1 MKFKYFFLIFF
12 LFSCVEDVKLINRNN
27 IQVKKTFIS
36 KGFTL
41 IYNDNLIK
49 NKTIKKKIDGREYVI
64 LHSFLERNTFVKIFN
79 PINSKTVIAKVKYK
93 TNYPII
99 YNSVITSRIAEDL
112 ELNYEDPYVEI
123 IEIRKNDTFISKK
136 AKTFE
141 EEKNVANKAPVT
153 DININVI
160 SNVISIDLENTV
172 ISPKKNE
179 YIINIGEYYYLDSAK
194 IVKNKIINEASLTNV
209 KIKKISKNKFRVY
222 VGSYSLFNAMKDPY
236 FAISK
241 LGFEHLNVIK
251 IN

>member
-49 NKTIKKKIDGREYVI
+49 EKTIKKRIDGREYVI
-64 LHSFLERNTFVKIFN
+64 LHSFLERNTYVKIIN
-79 PINSKTVIAKVKYK
+79 PINSRTVIAKVKYK
-93 TNYPII
+93 TKYPII
-99 YNSVITSRIAEDL
+99 YNSVITNRIAEEL

-123 IEIRKNDTFISKK
+123 IEIRKNDTFIAKK
-136 AKTFE
+136 AKTFDE
-141 EEKNVANKAPVT
+141 EINVANKAPVT

-160 SNVISIDLENTV
+160 SIDPENTD
-172 ISPKKNE
+172 IRPKKNE

-194 IVKNKIINEASLTNV
+194 VVKNRLINEANLTNV
-209 KIKKISKNKFRVY
+209 KIKKISENKFRVY
-222 VGSYSLFNAMKDPY
+222 VGSYSFFNAMKDPY

-241 LGFEHLNVIK
+241 LGFEHLDVIK

>member
-41 IYNDNLIK
+41 IYNDSLIK
-49 NKTIKKKIDGREYVI
+49 KKTIKKRIDGREYVI
-64 LHSFLERNTFVKIFN
+64 LHSFLERNTYVKILN

-99 YNSVITSRIAEDL
+99 YNSVITNRIAEEL

-123 IEIRKNDTFISKK
+123 IEIRKNDTFIAKK
-136 AKTFE
+136 AKTFD

-160 SNVISIDLENTV
+160 SIDPENTD
-172 ISPKKNE
+172 IRPKKNE

-194 IVKNKIINEASLTNV
+194 VVKNRLINEANLTNV

-222 VGSYSLFNAMKDPY
+222 VGSYYLFNAMKNPY

-241 LGFEHLNVIK
+241 LGFEHLDVIK

>member
-1 MKFKYFFLIFF
+1 MKFKYLFLFFF

-49 NKTIKKKIDGREYVI
+49 KKTIKKRIDDREYAI
-64 LHSFLERNTFVKIFN
+64 LHSFLERNTYVKIFN

-99 YNSVITSRIAEDL
+99 YNSVITNRIAEEL

-160 SNVISIDLENTV
+160 SNEPENTE
-172 ISPKKNE
+172 IRLKKNE

-194 IVKNKIINEASLTNV
+194 VVKNRLITEANLTNV
-209 KIKKISKNKFRVY
+209 KIKKISENKFRVY
-222 VGSYSLFNAMKDPY
+222 VGSYSFFNAMKDPY

-241 LGFEHLNVIK
+241 LGFEHLDVIK

>member
-49 NKTIKKKIDGREYVI
+49 KKTIKKRIDDREYVI
-64 LHSFLERNTFVKIFN
+64 LHSFLERNTYVKIFN

-99 YNSVITSRIAEDL
+99 YNSVITNRIAEEL

-123 IEIRKNDTFISKK
+123 IEIRKNDTFIAKK
-136 AKTFE
+136 AKTFD

-160 SNVISIDLENTV
+160 SNEPENTE
-172 ISPKKNE
+172 IMSKKNE

-194 IVKNKIINEASLTNV
+194 VVKNRLINEASLTNV

-222 VGSYSLFNAMKDPY
+222 VGSYSFFNAMKDPY

-241 LGFEHLNVIK
+241 LGFEHLDVIK

>member
-49 NKTIKKKIDGREYVI
+49 KKTIKKRIDGREYVI
-64 LHSFLERNTFVKIFN
+64 LHSFLERNTYVKILN

-99 YNSVITSRIAEDL
+99 YNSVITNRIAEEL

-123 IEIRKNDTFISKK
+123 IEIRKNDTFIAKK
-136 AKTFE
+136 AKTFDE
-141 EEKNVANKAPVT
+141 EINVANKAPVT

-160 SNVISIDLENTV
+160 SIDPENTD
-172 ISPKKNE
+172 IRPKKNE

-194 IVKNKIINEASLTNV
+194 IVKNRLINEANLTNV
-209 KIKKISKNKFRVY
+209 KIKKISENKFRVY
-222 VGSYSLFNAMKDPY
+222 VGSYSFFNAMKDPY

-241 LGFEHLNVIK
+241 LGFEHLDVIK

>member
-49 NKTIKKKIDGREYVI
+49 KKTIKKRIDGREYVI
-64 LHSFLERNTFVKIFN
+64 LHSFLERNTYVKIFN

-99 YNSVITSRIAEDL
+99 YNSVITNRIAEEL

-123 IEIRKNDTFISKK
+123 IEIRKNDTFIVKK
-136 AKTFE
+136 AKTFD

-160 SNVISIDLENTV
+160 SNEPENTE
-172 ISPKKNE
+172 IGSKKNE

-194 IVKNKIINEASLTNV
+194 VVKNRLINEANLTNV

-222 VGSYSLFNAMKDPY
+222 VGSYPFFNAMKDPY

-241 LGFEHLNVIK
+241 LGFEHLDVIK

>member
-1 MKFKYFFLIFF
+1 MKFKFKYFFLTFF
-12 LFSCVEDVKLINRNN
+12 LFSCVEDVKLINKNN

-49 NKTIKKKIDGREYVI
+49 EKTIKKRIDDREYVI
-64 LHSFLERNTFVKIFN
+64 LHSFLERNTYVKIIN
-79 PINSKTVIAKVKYK
+79 PINSRTVIAKVKYK
-93 TNYPII
+93 TKYPII
-99 YNSVITSRIAEDL
+99 YNSVITNRIAEEL

-123 IEIRKNDTFISKK
+123 IEIRKNDTFIVKK
-136 AKTFE
+136 AKTFD

-160 SNVISIDLENTV
+160 SNEPENTE
-172 ISPKKNE
+172 IRLKKNE
-179 YIINIGEYYYLDSAK
+179 YIINIGEYYYFDSAK
-194 IVKNKIINEASLTNV
+194 AVKNRLINEANLTNV

-222 VGSYSLFNAMKDPY
+222 AGSYFFFSAMKGPY

-241 LGFEHLNVIK
+241 LGFEHLDVIK

>member
-49 NKTIKKKIDGREYVI
+49 KKTIKKRIDGREYVI
-64 LHSFLERNTFVKIFN
+64 LHSFLERNTYVKIFN

-99 YNSVITSRIAEDL
+99 YNSVITNRIAEEL

-123 IEIRKNDTFISKK
+123 IEIRKNDTFIAKK
-136 AKTFE
+136 AKTFDE
-141 EEKNVANKAPVT
+141 EINVANKAPVT
-153 DININVI
+153 DININII
-160 SNVISIDLENTV
+160 SNEPENTE
-172 ISPKKNE
+172 IRSKKNE

-194 IVKNKIINEASLTNV
+194 VVKNRLINEANLTNV

-222 VGSYSLFNAMKDPY
+222 VGSYFLFNAMKDPY

-241 LGFEHLNVIK
+241 LGFEHLDVIK

>member
-49 NKTIKKKIDGREYVI
+49 KKTIKKRIDDREYVI
-64 LHSFLERNTFVKIFN
+64 LHSFLKRNTYVKIFN

-99 YNSVITSRIAEDL
+99 YNSVITNRIAEEL

-160 SNVISIDLENTV
+160 SIDPENTD
-172 ISPKKNE
+172 IRPKKNE

-194 IVKNKIINEASLTNV
+194 IVKNRLINEANLTNV

-222 VGSYSLFNAMKDPY
+222 VGSYYLFNAMKDPY

-241 LGFEHLNVIK
+241 LGFEHLDVIK

>member
-1 MKFKYFFLIFF
+1 MKFKFKHFFLIFF
-12 LFSCVEDVKLINRNN
+12 LFSCVEDVKLINKNN

-49 NKTIKKKIDGREYVI
+49 KKTIKKRIDGREYVI
-64 LHSFLERNTFVKIFN
+64 LHSFLKRNTYVKIFN

-99 YNSVITSRIAEDL
+99 YNSVITNRIAEEL

-123 IEIRKNDTFISKK
+123 IEIRKNDTFIVKK
-136 AKTFE
+136 AKTFD

-160 SNVISIDLENTV
+160 SNGTENTE
-172 ISPKKNE
+172 ISSKKNE
-179 YIINIGEYYYLDSAK
+179 YIINIGEYYYLDNAK
-194 IVKNKIINEASLTNV
+194 IVKNRITNEANLSNI
-209 KIKKISKNKFRVY
+209 KIKKLSENKFRVY
-222 VGSYSLFNAMKDPY
+222 AGTYSLFNAMKDTY

-241 LGFEHLNVIK
+241 LGFEQLDVIL

>member
-1 MKFKYFFLIFF
+1 MKFKYLFLFFF

-49 NKTIKKKIDGREYVI
+49 KKTIKKRIDGREYVI
-64 LHSFLERNTFVKIFN
+64 LHSFLKRNTYVKIFN

-99 YNSVITSRIAEDL
+99 YNSVITNRIAEEL

-160 SNVISIDLENTV
+160 SNEPENTV
-172 ISPKKNE
+172 IRSKKNE

-194 IVKNKIINEASLTNV
+194 VVKNRLINEANLTNV
-209 KIKKISKNKFRVY
+209 KIKKISENKFRVY
-222 VGSYSLFNAMKDPY
+222 VGSYSFFNAMKDPY

-241 LGFEHLNVIK
+241 LGFEHLDVIK

>member
-49 NKTIKKKIDGREYVI
+49 KKTIKKRIDGREYVI
-64 LHSFLERNTFVKIFN
+64 LHSFLERNTYVKILN

-99 YNSVITSRIAEDL
+99 YNSVITNRIAEEL

-123 IEIRKNDTFISKK
+123 IEIRKNDTFIAKK
-136 AKTFE
+136 AKTFD

-160 SNVISIDLENTV
+160 SNEPENTD
-172 ISPKKNE
+172 IRLKKNE

-194 IVKNKIINEASLTNV
+194 IVKNRLINEANLTNV

-222 VGSYSLFNAMKDPY
+222 VGSYSFFNAMKDPY

-241 LGFEHLNVIK
+241 LGFEHLDVIK

>member
-1 MKFKYFFLIFF
+1 MKFKFKHFFLIFF

-49 NKTIKKKIDGREYVI
+49 EKTIKKRIDSREYVI
-64 LHSFLERNTFVKIFN
+64 LHSFLKRNTYVKIFN

-99 YNSVITSRIAEDL
+99 YNSVITNRIAEEL

-123 IEIRKNDTFISKK
+123 IEIRKNDTFIVKK
-136 AKTFE
+136 AKTFD

-160 SNVISIDLENTV
+160 SNGTENTE
-172 ISPKKNE
+172 ISSKKNE

-194 IVKNKIINEASLTNV
+194 VVKNRLINEANLTNV

-222 VGSYSLFNAMKDPY
+222 VGSYYLFNAMKNPY

-241 LGFEHLNVIK
+241 LGFEHLDVIK

>member
-49 NKTIKKKIDGREYVI
+49 KKTIKKRIDDREYVI
-64 LHSFLERNTFVKIFN
+64 LHSFLERNTYVKIFN

-99 YNSVITSRIAEDL
+99 YNSVITNRIAEEL

-123 IEIRKNDTFISKK
+123 IEIRKNDTFIAKK
-136 AKTFE
+136 AKTFD
-141 EEKNVANKAPVT
+141 EEKNVANKAPIT

-160 SNVISIDLENTV
+160 SNEPENTE
-172 ISPKKNE
+172 IRSKKNE

-194 IVKNKIINEASLTNV
+194 IVKNRLINEANLTNV

-222 VGSYSLFNAMKDPY
+222 VGSYFLFNAMKDPY

-241 LGFEHLNVIK
+241 LGFEHLDVIK

>member
-12 LFSCVEDVKLINRNN
+12 LFSCIEDVKLINRNN

-41 IYNDNLIK
+41 IYNDNLIN
-49 NKTIKKKIDGREYVI
+49 NKTIKKRIDDREYVI
-64 LHSFLERNTFVKIFN
+64 LHSFLKRNTYVKIFN

-99 YNSVITSRIAEDL
+99 YNSVITNRIAEEL

-160 SNVISIDLENTV
+160 SIDPENTD
-172 ISPKKNE
+172 IRPKKNE

-194 IVKNKIINEASLTNV
+194 IVKNRLINEANLTNV

-222 VGSYSLFNAMKDPY
+222 VGSYFLFNAMKDPY

-241 LGFEHLNVIK
+241 LGFEHLDVIK

>member
-36 KGFTL
+36 KGFSL

-49 NKTIKKKIDGREYVI
+49 KKTIKKRIDSREYVI
-64 LHSFLERNTFVKIFN
+64 LHSFLERNTYVKIFN

-99 YNSVITSRIAEDL
+99 YNSVITNRIAEEL

-136 AKTFE
+136 AKTFD

-160 SNVISIDLENTV
+160 SIDPENTD
-172 ISPKKNE
+172 IRPKKNE

-194 IVKNKIINEASLTNV
+194 VVKNRLINEANLTNV

-222 VGSYSLFNAMKDPY
+222 VGSYSFFNAMKDPY

-241 LGFEHLNVIK
+241 LGFEHLDVIK

>member
-49 NKTIKKKIDGREYVI
+49 KKTIKKRIDGREYVI
-64 LHSFLERNTFVKIFN
+64 LHSFLERNTYVKIIN

-93 TNYPII
+93 TKYPII
-99 YNSVITSRIAEDL
+99 YNSVITNRIAEEL

-160 SNVISIDLENTV
+160 SIDPENTD
-172 ISPKKNE
+172 IRPKKNE

-194 IVKNKIINEASLTNV
+194 VVKNRLINEANLTNV

-222 VGSYSLFNAMKDPY
+222 VGSYSFFNAMKDPY

-241 LGFEHLNVIK
+241 LGFEHLDVIK

>member
-1 MKFKYFFLIFF
+1 MKFKYLFLFFF

-36 KGFTL
+36 KGFAL

-49 NKTIKKKIDGREYVI
+49 KKTIKKRIDGREYVI
-64 LHSFLERNTFVKIFN
+64 LHSFLKRNTYVKIFN

-99 YNSVITSRIAEDL
+99 YNSVITNRIAEEL

-160 SNVISIDLENTV
+160 SNEPENTV
-172 ISPKKNE
+172 IRSKKNE

-194 IVKNKIINEASLTNV
+194 VVKNRLINEANLTNV
-209 KIKKISKNKFRVY
+209 KIKKISENKFRVY
-222 VGSYSLFNAMKDPY
+222 VGSYSFFNAMKDPY

-241 LGFEHLNVIK
+241 LGFEHLDVIK

>member
-49 NKTIKKKIDGREYVI
+49 KKTIKKRIDDREYVI
-64 LHSFLERNTFVKIFN
+64 LHSFLERNTYVKIFN

-99 YNSVITSRIAEDL
+99 YNSVITNRIAEEL

-123 IEIRKNDTFISKK
+123 IEIRKNDTFIAKK
-136 AKTFE
+136 AKTFD

-160 SNVISIDLENTV
+160 SNEPENTE
-172 ISPKKNE
+172 IRSKKNE

-194 IVKNKIINEASLTNV
+194 IVKNRLINEANLTNV

-222 VGSYSLFNAMKDPY
+222 VGSYSFFNAMKDPY

-241 LGFEHLNVIK
+241 LGFEHLDVIK

>member
-1 MKFKYFFLIFF
+1 MYFFGHHF
-12 LFSCVEDVKLINRNN
+12 KLK
-27 IQVKKTFIS
+27 KKTYTS

-41 IYNDNLIK
+41 IYNNNYTKEKIL
-49 NKTIKKKIDGREYVI
+49 KKKIDNRQFVI
-64 LHSFLERNTFVKIFN
+64 LHSFLEQNSFVRIYN
-79 PINSKTVIAKVKYK
+79 PINSKMVIAKVKYK
-93 TNYPII
+93 TKYPVI
-99 YNSVITSRIAEDL
+99 YNSVITNRIAEEL

-123 IEIRKNDTFISKK
+123 IEIRKNDTFIAKK
-136 AKTFE
+136 AKTFD

-160 SNVISIDLENTV
+160 SIDPENTE
-172 ISPKKNE
+172 IRSKKNE

-194 IVKNKIINEASLTNV
+194 IVKNRLINEANLTNV

-241 LGFEHLNVIK
+241 LGFEHLDVIK

>member
-1 MKFKYFFLIFF
+1 MKFKFKHFFLIFF

-49 NKTIKKKIDGREYVI
+49 KKTIKKRIDGREYVI
-64 LHSFLERNTFVKIFN
+64 LHSFLKRNTYVKIFN

-99 YNSVITSRIAEDL
+99 YNSVITNRIAEEL

-123 IEIRKNDTFISKK
+123 IEIRKNDTFIAKK
-136 AKTFE
+136 AKTFD

-160 SNVISIDLENTV
+160 SNGTENTE
-172 ISPKKNE
+172 ISSKKNE

-194 IVKNKIINEASLTNV
+194 VVKNRLINEANLTNV

-241 LGFEHLNVIK
+241 LGFEHLDVIK

>member
-27 IQVKKTFIS
+27 IQVNKTFIS

-49 NKTIKKKIDGREYVI
+49 TKTIKKRIDSREYVI
-64 LHSFLERNTFVKIFN
+64 LHSFLERNTYVKIFN

-99 YNSVITSRIAEDL
+99 YNSVITNRIADEL

-123 IEIRKNDTFISKK
+123 IEIKKNNTFISKK

-141 EEKNVANKAPVT
+141 EEKNVANKAPIT

-160 SNVISIDLENTV
+160 SIDPENTD
-172 ISPKKNE
+172 IRPKKNE

-194 IVKNKIINEASLTNV
+194 VVKNRLINEANLTNV

-222 VGSYSLFNAMKDPY
+222 VGSYFLFNAMKDPY

-241 LGFEHLNVIK
+241 LGFEHLDVIK

>member
-49 NKTIKKKIDGREYVI
+49 KKTIKKRIDGREYVI
-64 LHSFLERNTFVKIFN
+64 LHSFLERNTYVKIFN

-99 YNSVITSRIAEDL
+99 YNSVITNRIAEEL

-136 AKTFE
+136 AKTFD

-160 SNVISIDLENTV
+160 SNEPENTD
-172 ISPKKNE
+172 IRLKKNE

-194 IVKNKIINEASLTNV
+194 VVKNRLINEANLTNV
-209 KIKKISKNKFRVY
+209 KIKKISENKFRVY
-222 VGSYSLFNAMKDPY
+222 VGSYSFFNAMKDPY

-241 LGFEHLNVIK
+241 LGFEHLDVIK

>member
-12 LFSCVEDVKLINRNN
+12 LFSCVEDIELINRNN
-27 IQVKKTFIS
+27 IQVKKAFIS

-49 NKTIKKKIDGREYVI
+49 KKIIKKRIDDREYAI
-64 LHSFLERNTFVKIFN
+64 LHSFLEQNTYVKIFN

-99 YNSVITSRIAEDL
+99 YNSVITNRIAEEL
-112 ELNYEDPYVEI
+112 ELNYEDPYVEL
-123 IEIRKNDTFISKK
+123 IEIRKNDTFIAKK
-136 AKTFE
+136 AKTFD

-153 DININVI
+153 DININII
-160 SNVISIDLENTV
+160 SNEPENTE
-172 ISPKKNE
+172 IRSKKNE

-194 IVKNKIINEASLTNV
+194 VVKNRLINEANLTNV

-222 VGSYSLFNAMKDPY
+222 VGSYSFFNAMKDPY

-241 LGFEHLNVIK
+241 LGFEHLDVIK

>member
-49 NKTIKKKIDGREYVI
+49 NKTIKKRIDGREYVI
-64 LHSFLERNTFVKIFN
+64 LHSFLERNTYVKIIN
-79 PINSKTVIAKVKYK
+79 PINSRTVIAKVKYK
-93 TNYPII
+93 TKYPII
-99 YNSVITSRIAEDL
+99 YNSVITNRIAEEL

-123 IEIRKNDTFISKK
+123 IEIRKNDTFIAKK
-136 AKTFE
+136 AKTFD

-160 SNVISIDLENTV
+160 SNESENTE
-172 ISPKKNE
+172 IMSKKNE

-194 IVKNKIINEASLTNV
+194 VVKNRLINEANLTNV
-209 KIKKISKNKFRVY
+209 KIKKISRNKFRVY
-222 VGSYSLFNAMKDPY
+222 VGSYYFFNAMKDPY

-241 LGFEHLNVIK
+241 LGFEHLDVIK

>member
-49 NKTIKKKIDGREYVI
+49 KKTIKKRIDGREYVI
-64 LHSFLERNTFVKIFN
+64 LHSFLERNTYVKILN

-99 YNSVITSRIAEDL
+99 YNSVITNRIAEEL

-123 IEIRKNDTFISKK
+123 IEIRKNDTFIAKK
-136 AKTFE
+136 AKTFDE
-141 EEKNVANKAPVT
+141 EINVANKAPVT

-160 SNVISIDLENTV
+160 SIDPENTE
-172 ISPKKNE
+172 IRSKKNE

-194 IVKNKIINEASLTNV
+194 IVKNRLINEANLTNV
-209 KIKKISKNKFRVY
+209 KIKKISENKFRVY
-222 VGSYSLFNAMKDPY
+222 VGSYSFFNAMKDPY

-241 LGFEHLNVIK
+241 LGFEHLDVIK

>member
-1 MKFKYFFLIFF
+1 MKFKFKHFFLIFF
-12 LFSCVEDVKLINRNN
+12 LFSCVEDVKLINKNN

-49 NKTIKKKIDGREYVI
+49 KKTIKKRIDDREYVI
-64 LHSFLERNTFVKIFN
+64 LHSFLERNTYVKIFN

-99 YNSVITSRIAEDL
+99 YNSVITNRIAEEL

-123 IEIRKNDTFISKK
+123 IEIRKNDTFIVKK
-136 AKTFE
+136 AKTFD

-160 SNVISIDLENTV
+160 SNGTENTE
-172 ISPKKNE
+172 ISSKKNE

-194 IVKNKIINEASLTNV
+194 VVKNRLINEANLTNV
-209 KIKKISKNKFRVY
+209 KIKKISENKFRVY
-222 VGSYSLFNAMKDPY
+222 VGSYSFFNAMKDPY

-241 LGFEHLNVIK
+241 LGFEHLDVIK

>member
-49 NKTIKKKIDGREYVI
+49 NKTIKKRIDGREYVI
-64 LHSFLERNTFVKIFN
+64 LHSFLERNTYVKIFN

-99 YNSVITSRIAEDL
+99 YNSVITNRIAEEL

-123 IEIRKNDTFISKK
+123 IEIRKNDTFIAKK
-136 AKTFE
+136 AKTFD

-160 SNVISIDLENTV
+160 SIDPENTE
-172 ISPKKNE
+172 ISPKKNK

-194 IVKNKIINEASLTNV
+194 IVKNRLIKEANLTNV

-222 VGSYSLFNAMKDPY
+222 VGSYFLFNAMKDPY

-241 LGFEHLNVIK
+241 LGFEHLDVIK

>member
-1 MKFKYFFLIFF
+1 M
-12 LFSCVEDVKLINRNN
+12 
-27 IQVKKTFIS
+27 
-36 KGFTL
+36 

-49 NKTIKKKIDGREYVI
+49 KKTIKKRIDGREYVI
-64 LHSFLERNTFVKIFN
+64 LHSFLKRNTYVKIFN

-99 YNSVITSRIAEDL
+99 YNSVITNRIAEEL
-112 ELNYEDPYVEI
+112 ELNHEDPYVEI
-123 IEIRKNDTFISKK
+123 IEIRKNDTFIAKK
-136 AKTFE
+136 AKTFD

-160 SNVISIDLENTV
+160 STDPENTK

-194 IVKNKIINEASLTNV
+194 IVKNRLINEANLTNV
-209 KIKKISKNKFRVY
+209 KIKKISENKFRVY
-222 VGSYSLFNAMKDPY
+222 VGSYSFFNAMKDTY

-241 LGFEHLNVIK
+241 LGFEHLDVIK

>member
-49 NKTIKKKIDGREYVI
+49 KKTIKKRIDGREYVI
-64 LHSFLERNTFVKIFN
+64 LHSFLERNTYVKILN

-99 YNSVITSRIAEDL
+99 YNSVITNRIAEEL

-123 IEIRKNDTFISKK
+123 IEIRKNDTFIAKK
-136 AKTFE
+136 AKTFD

-160 SNVISIDLENTV
+160 SNELENTE
-172 ISPKKNE
+172 IRSKKNE

-194 IVKNKIINEASLTNV
+194 VVKNRLINEANLTNV

-222 VGSYSLFNAMKDPY
+222 VGSYSFFNAMKDPY

-241 LGFEHLNVIK
+241 LGFEHLDVIK

>member
-12 LFSCVEDVKLINRNN
+12 LFSCVEEIKLINRNN

-41 IYNDNLIK
+41 IYNDSLIK
-49 NKTIKKKIDGREYVI
+49 KKTIKKRIDGREYVI
-64 LHSFLERNTFVKIFN
+64 LHSFLERNTYVKILN

-99 YNSVITSRIAEDL
+99 YNSVITNRIAEEL

-160 SNVISIDLENTV
+160 SIDPENTD
-172 ISPKKNE
+172 IRPKKNE

-194 IVKNKIINEASLTNV
+194 VVKNRLINEANLTNV
-209 KIKKISKNKFRVY
+209 KIKKISENKFRVY
-222 VGSYSLFNAMKDPY
+222 VGSYSFFNAMKDPY

-241 LGFEHLNVIK
+241 LGFEHLDVIK

>member
-49 NKTIKKKIDGREYVI
+49 KKTIKKRIDGREYVI
-64 LHSFLERNTFVKIFN
+64 LHSFLERNTYVKILN

-99 YNSVITSRIAEDL
+99 YNSVITNRIAEEL

-160 SNVISIDLENTV
+160 SIDPENTE
-172 ISPKKNE
+172 IRSKKNE

-194 IVKNKIINEASLTNV
+194 IVKNRLINEANLTNV

-222 VGSYSLFNAMKDPY
+222 VGSYFLFNAMKDPY

-241 LGFEHLNVIK
+241 LGFEHLDVIK

>member
-1 MKFKYFFLIFF
+1 MKFKFKYLFLIFF
-12 LFSCVEDVKLINRNN
+12 LFSCVEDVKLLNKNN
-27 IQVKKTFIS
+27 MQVKKAFIS

-41 IYNDNLIK
+41 IYNDELIEK
-49 NKTIKKKIDGREYVI
+49 KTIKKRIDNREYVI
-64 LHSFLERNTFVKIFN
+64 LHSILERNTYVKIFN

-99 YNSVITSRIAEDL
+99 YNSVITNRIAEEL

-123 IEIRKNDTFISKK
+123 IEIRKNDTFIAKK
-136 AKTFE
+136 AKTFD

-160 SNVISIDLENTV
+160 SNEPENTE
-172 ISPKKNE
+172 IKPMKHA

-194 IVKNKIINEASLTNV
+194 VVKNRLINEANLTNV

-222 VGSYSLFNAMKDPY
+222 SGSYSFFNAMKGPY

-241 LGFEHLNVIK
+241 LGFEHLDVIK

>member
-49 NKTIKKKIDGREYVI
+49 KKIIKKRIDGREYVI
-64 LHSFLERNTFVKIFN
+64 LHSFLERNTYVKILN

-99 YNSVITSRIAEDL
+99 YNSVITNRIAEEL

-123 IEIRKNDTFISKK
+123 IEIRKNDTFIAKK
-136 AKTFE
+136 AKTFD

-160 SNVISIDLENTV
+160 SIDPENTE
-172 ISPKKNE
+172 IRSKKNE

-194 IVKNKIINEASLTNV
+194 IVKNRLINEANLTNV
-209 KIKKISKNKFRVY
+209 KIKKISENKFRVY
-222 VGSYSLFNAMKDPY
+222 VGSYSFFNAMKDPY

-241 LGFEHLNVIK
+241 LGFEHLDVIK

>member
-49 NKTIKKKIDGREYVI
+49 KKTIKKRIDGREYVI
-64 LHSFLERNTFVKIFN
+64 LHSFLERNTYVKIFN

-99 YNSVITSRIAEDL
+99 YNSVITNRIAEEL

-123 IEIRKNDTFISKK
+123 IEIRKNDTFIAKK
-136 AKTFE
+136 AKTFD

-160 SNVISIDLENTV
+160 SNEPENTE
-172 ISPKKNE
+172 IMSKKNE

-194 IVKNKIINEASLTNV
+194 VVKNRLINEANLTNV

-222 VGSYSLFNAMKDPY
+222 VGSYSFFNAMKDPY

-241 LGFEHLNVIK
+241 LGFEHLDVIK

>member
-1 MKFKYFFLIFF
+1 MKFKYLFLFFF

-49 NKTIKKKIDGREYVI
+49 EKTIKKRIDGREYVI
-64 LHSFLERNTFVKIFN
+64 LHSFLERNTYVKIFN

-99 YNSVITSRIAEDL
+99 YNSVITNRIAEEL

-123 IEIRKNDTFISKK
+123 IEIRKNDTFIAKK
-136 AKTFE
+136 AKTFD

-160 SNVISIDLENTV
+160 SIDPENTE
-172 ISPKKNE
+172 IRSKKNE

-194 IVKNKIINEASLTNV
+194 VVKNRLINEANLTNV

-222 VGSYSLFNAMKDPY
+222 VGSYYLFNAMKNPY

-241 LGFEHLNVIK
+241 LGFEHLDVIK

>member
-49 NKTIKKKIDGREYVI
+49 NKTIKKRIDGREYVI
-64 LHSFLERNTFVKIFN
+64 LHSFLERNTYVKILN

-99 YNSVITSRIAEDL
+99 YNSVITNRIAEEL

-123 IEIRKNDTFISKK
+123 IEIRKNDTFIAKK
-136 AKTFE
+136 AKTFD

-160 SNVISIDLENTV
+160 SNQPDNTEV
-172 ISPKKNE
+172 RTKKNE

-194 IVKNKIINEASLTNV
+194 VVKNRLINEANLTNV
-209 KIKKISKNKFRVY
+209 KIKKISTNKFRVY

-241 LGFEHLNVIK
+241 LGFEHLDVIK